1 MKKILF
7 LAGWLWLSQQA
18 LLAQSHKSVFIE
30 LGANGMGLSANYD
43 ARFSKS
49 DKGLGYRVGVGFV
62 PGIDLIIIQTSGF
75 LTIPVGL
82 NYLAGKAPHYL
93 EAGLGSTYVNG
104 VSVKVFGS
112 ETDKKNAFGM
122 VPSVGYRYASA
133 GKGVQFRIVVSPF
146 IGSGGGAYYGGISF
160 GFTF

>member
-1 MKKILF
+1 MKKIFCLT
-7 LAGWLWLSQQA
+7 GWLWISHLA
-18 LLAQSHKSVFIE
+18 LQAQSNQSVFIE

-49 DKGLGYRVGVGFV
+49 EKGLGFRVVVGFV
-62 PGIDLIIIQTSGF
+62 PGLDLIFIQSSSF
-75 LTIPVGL
+75 LTIPFGL
-82 NYLAGKAPHYL
+82 NYLIGKAPHYV

-104 VSVKVFGS
+104 VSIKAFGS

-146 IGSGGGAYYGGISF
+146 IGSGGAAFYGGLSL
-160 GFTF
+160 GFQL

>member
-1 MKKILF
+1 MKRVFF
-7 LAGWLWLSQQA
+7 LAGWLWVSQQA
-18 LLAQSHKSVFIE
+18 LLAQGNKSVFIE

-62 PGIDLIIIQTSGF
+62 PGMDLIIIQTSGF

-112 ETDKKNAFGM
+112 ETGKANALGW
-122 VPSVGYRYASA
+122 VPSLGYRYATA
-133 GKGVQFRIVVSPF
+133 GKGLQLRIIFSPF

-160 GFTF
+160 GFKF